1 MYVYKRMTGVCQRVP
16 SGVGSYLFHSEPEGQ
31 TEDGPAGV
39 LVDPS
44 ALLLS
49 WDTGDT
55 KQPATRCV
63 NAEKRV
69 SRSCFKAPKS
79 ASCLSF
85 TPLSIVGPLQP

>member
-1 MYVYKRMTGVCQRVP
+1 MCQRVP

-39 LVDPS
+39 RVDPS
-44 ALLLS
+44 ALVLS

-55 KQPATRCV
+55 KQPATQCV
-63 NAEKRV
+63 NVEKRV
-69 SRSCFKAPKS
+69 FKAPKS

-85 TPLSIVGPLQP
+85 TALSNVGPLQP